1 MNKRIVIVED
11 EPITR
16 MDISEM
22 LKAEGYKVVG
32 EASDGL
38 DAIQLCRELKPD
50 AVIMDIKMPILNG
63 LKSSK
68 ILIEENI
75 SDCIIL
81 LTAYSTKELID
92 QAKEIGVTGYVIKP
106 VNEKS
111 LIPAIEIGLSKAEE
125 VRAAKE
131 EAIRSKKKLEA
142 RKLIDIAKGLLIERE
157 GLNEST
163 AYEKIRKI
171 SMNRR
176 ISMEEVAKVIIL
188 NYEGDY

>member
-32 EASDGL
+32 EAADGL

-50 AVIMDIKMPILNG
+50 AVVMDIKMPILNG
-63 LKSSK
+63 LKASR

-81 LTAYSTKELID
+81 LTAYSTKEFID

-111 LIPAIEIGLSKAEE
+111 LIPAIEIGLAKAEE

-131 EAIRSKKKLEA
+131 EAIKTKKKLEA

-163 AYEKIRKI
+163 AYERIRKI
-171 SMNRR
+171 SMDRR